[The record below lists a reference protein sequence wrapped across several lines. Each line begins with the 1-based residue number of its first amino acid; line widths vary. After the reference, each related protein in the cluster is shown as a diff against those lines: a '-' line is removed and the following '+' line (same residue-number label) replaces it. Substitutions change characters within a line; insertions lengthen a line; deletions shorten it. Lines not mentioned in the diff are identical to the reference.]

1 MTTDAS
7 TVANYPELPP
17 WNVRSPI
24 PAAMFNPALTAITI
38 ATAANQYEETAGF
51 AMPWP
56 LAHLVTP
63 LVLHGPTREGLPRT
77 KATSLA
83 KWADDNTVLVAGLP
97 ARARQMAPYVR
108 EGLRFGLR
116 EGTME
121 LVDGDGLRSLSEIQ
135 INMRKVDGDIA
146 VIYRAA
152 SMIGRVFGRAGS
164 AATIFAALRVQP

>member
-1 MTTDAS
+1 
-7 TVANYPELPP
+7 
-17 WNVRSPI
+17 
-24 PAAMFNPALTAITI
+24 MFNPALISVTI

-63 LVLHGPTREGLPRT
+63 LVLHRPTREGLPRT

-83 KWADDNTVLVAGLP
+83 KWAGDNTVLVAGLP
-97 ARARQMAPYVR
+97 ARARQLAPYVR

-116 EGTME
+116 EGTIE
-121 LVDGDGLRSLSEIQ
+121 LVDGDALRSLAETQ
-135 INMRKVDGDIA
+135 INVRKVDGDLA

-152 SMIGRVFGRAGS
+152 GMIGRVFGRTGS
-164 AATIFAALRVQP
+164 AATVFAALHVQP